1 LSNFSGSNGKGEKAG
16 KRVVYTLLFLSP
28 LFIFALL
35 NLLVLWRTGEG
46 LPCTFYLFTGK
57 YCPSCGAGRM
67 FYSILSFRF
76 YQAFRYNPLLFISLP
91 VLFMI
96 LARYIISYI
105 RGKRTVMTKLEFAFF
120 IFLIISFVL
129 FGILRNLE
137 PFSFL
142 APTEV

>member
-1 LSNFSGSNGKGEKAG
+1 
-16 KRVVYTLLFLSP
+16 
-28 LFIFALL
+28 
-35 NLLVLWRTGEG
+35 
-46 LPCTFYLFTGK
+46 
-57 YCPSCGAGRM
+57 M